1 MRDPPLILAVDD
13 TPQNLDL
20 LRRRLSSQ
28 GYEVTTAEDGEA
40 ALERTAELL
49 PDLILLDIMM
59 PRLDGIETVRRLKAN
74 PAHQHIPVILVT
86 AKSDPMDVIQG
97 LDAGGDDYLTKPIDH
112 AALLAR
118 VRSMLRMKALHDK
131 VHEQARE
138 LEDWS
143 RLLERRVA
151 EQIEQIA
158 RMDRLRRFL
167 PPQVAEILVGD
178 RQGGDPLQSHRQDV
192 TVVVADLRGFTS
204 FAETAEPEEVLTVLR
219 EYHHCIGTLVA
230 QHDATLERFVGD
242 GVLALFN
249 DPLPQEDHT
258 GRAIQMTLEM
268 RQHVQVLC
276 ETWAKRGYA
285 LGFGVG
291 VTRGYAT
298 VGGVGFERRIE
309 YSVIGTV
316 PNLASRLCDEAKTG
330 QILVSRPVIAAL
342 EDRAEFQLVGN
353 LSLKGFHRPVP
364 VFEILGLR
372 KSVATHST
380 ARRQQD
386 STDESALGGRNL

>member
-59 PRLDGIETVRRLKAN
+59 PKLDGIETVRRLKAN

-86 AKSDPMDVIQG
+86 AKSDPMDVIEG

-158 RMDRLRRFL
+158 RMERLRRFL

-258 GRAIQMTLEM
+258 GLAIQMTLEM

-276 ETWAKRGYA
+276 ETWAKRGYT

-372 KSVATHST
+372 NST
-380 ARRQQD
+380 SAHASARRQQE
-386 STDESALGGRNL
+386 STDEITPGRLNL

>member
-49 PDLILLDIMM
+49 PDLILLDIMI

-86 AKSDPMDVIQG
+86 AKSDPMDVIEG

>member
-59 PRLDGIETVRRLKAN
+59 PKLDGIETVRRLKAN

-86 AKSDPMDVIQG
+86 AKSDPMDVIEG

-158 RMDRLRRFL
+158 RMERLRRFL

-258 GRAIQMTLEM
+258 GLAIQMTLEM

-372 KSVATHST
+372 NST
-380 ARRQQD
+380 SAHASARRQQE
-386 STDESALGGRNL
+386 STDEITPGRLNL

>member
-86 AKSDPMDVIQG
+86 AKSDPMDVIEG

-230 QHDATLERFVGD
+230 HHDATLERFVGD

>member
-86 AKSDPMDVIQG
+86 AKSDPMDVIEG

-353 LSLKGFHRPVP
+353 LSLKGFNRPVP

>member
-86 AKSDPMDVIQG
+86 AKSDPMDVIEG

>member
-49 PDLILLDIMM
+49 PDLILLDVMM
-59 PRLDGIETVRRLKAN
+59 PKLDGIETVRRLKAN

-86 AKSDPMDVIQG
+86 AKSDPMDVIEG

-276 ETWAKRGYA
+276 ETWAERGYA

-309 YSVIGTV
+309 YSVIGSV

>member
-86 AKSDPMDVIQG
+86 AKSDPMDVIEG

-118 VRSMLRMKALHDK
+118 VRAMLRMKALHDK

>member
-20 LRRRLSSQ
+20 LRRRLTSQ

-49 PDLILLDIMM
+49 PDLILLDVMM
-59 PRLDGIETVRRLKAN
+59 PKLDGIETVRRLKAN
-74 PAHQHIPVILVT
+74 PAHQHIPVIMVT
-86 AKSDPMDVIQG
+86 AKSDPMDVIEG

-138 LEDWS
+138 LEEWS

-151 EQIEQIA
+151 EQIDQIA
-158 RMDRLRRFL
+158 RMERLRRFL

-219 EYHHCIGTLVA
+219 EYHHCIGTLFA
-230 QHDATLERFVGD
+230 EHDATLERFVGD

-268 RQHVQVLC
+268 REHVQVLC
-276 ETWAKRGYA
+276 ETWAKRGYM

-364 VFEILGLR
+364 AFEILGLR
-372 KSVATHST
+372 NSVAGPSN

-386 STDESALGGRNL
+386 STDESTLEQRNL

>member
-86 AKSDPMDVIQG
+86 AKSDPMDVIEG

-364 VFEILGLR
+364 VFEIVGLR

>member
-49 PDLILLDIMM
+49 PDLILLDVMM
-59 PRLDGIETVRRLKAN
+59 PKLDGIETVRRLKAN

-86 AKSDPMDVIQG
+86 AKSDPMDVIEG

-167 PPQVAEILVGD
+167 PPQVAEILIGD

-230 QHDATLERFVGD
+230 HHDATLERFVGD

-276 ETWAKRGYA
+276 ETWAKRGYM

-372 KSVATHST
+372 NSVATHSN

-386 STDESALGGRNL
+386 STDESTLGRRNL